1 MATQERPRLD
11 PATARQVIDPSS
23 YAEWDGL
30 LDTFDR
36 LRAETPVAWV
46 EPEDGG
52 VHPPF
57 WLVTRYDD
65 VMRMSKDN
73 ATFLN
78 NPHTVVFSLT
88 EGIEF
93 AKAFSG
99 GSEHM
104 VASLV
109 TFDAPIHMKYRKLTQ
124 EWFMPKNLRTV
135 EDEIRAIAHA
145 AVDRLLAGGGEADFV
160 KTVAAPYP
168 LHVVM
173 QILGVPEED
182 EPRMLMLT
190 QQMFGGSDEDLN
202 QSGMKDLP
210 PEAITQLVA
219 GAVKD
224 FEAYFAKLT
233 AERRASP
240 TADVASTIAN
250 AVIDGEPLNDRDMMG
265 YYIILAA
272 AGHDTT
278 SASTAGAMLALARDP
293 EQWARVRADRSLLPG
308 IVEEAIRWTT
318 PVQHFM
324 RTAAEDTEVGGQ
336 PIAKGD
342 WLMMNYVA
350 ANHDPAHFEN
360 PRRFDAARSPNR
372 HLAFGA
378 GAHQCLGLHL
388 ARLEIANPLRDAARP
403 DRDGR
408 TGRRTGAQQIDL
420 RRRAEDP
427 AATLHPGL
435 IRPAYGHDGPRHGPG
450 VTQSRGKNLSVYA
463 RSRQLARKGVGL
475 RKNGVS
481 LCDRMSGCAGET
493 SACDAPE

>member
-1 MATQERPRLD
+1 MATQEKPRLD
-11 PATARQVIDPSS
+11 PETARAVIDPAS

-30 LDTFDR
+30 LDLFDR
-36 LRAETPVAWV
+36 IRAETPVAWV
-46 EPEDGG
+46 EAPDS

-57 WLVTRYDD
+57 WLVSSYDD

-78 NPHTVVFSLT
+78 NPQSVVFSLT
-88 EGIEF
+88 DGIEF
-93 AKAFSG
+93 AKNLTG
-99 GSEHM
+99 GSPHL

-124 EWFMPKNLRTV
+124 EWFMPKNLRSV
-135 EDEIRAIAHA
+135 EDEIRELARATVQRLIEASDSEGG
-145 AVDRLLAGGGEADFV
+145 AVDFV
-160 KTVAAPYP
+160 KLVSAPYP

-173 QILGVPEED
+173 QIMGVPEED

-190 QQMFGGSDEDLN
+190 QQMFGGQDEDLN
-202 QSGMKDLP
+202 QSGMADMT
-210 PEAITQLVA
+210 PEQITQLVA

-233 AERRASP
+233 AEKRSQP
-240 TADVASTIAN
+240 TGDVASIIAN
-250 AVIDGEPLNDRDMMG
+250 AAVDGEPLNDRDMMG

-278 SASTAGAMLALARDP
+278 SASTAGAMLALAQDP
-293 EQWARVRADRSLLPG
+293 EQFARVKADRSLLAG
-308 IVEEAIRWTT
+308 IVEEAIRWTS

-324 RTAAEDTEVGGQ
+324 RTAAEDTEIGGQ
-336 PIAKGD
+336 RIAKGD

-350 ANHDPAHFEN
+350 ANHDPAQFEN

-388 ARLEIANPLRDAARP
+388 ARLEMRILFEALL
-403 DRDGR
+403 DRIERVELAG
-408 TGRRTGAQQIDL
+408 
-420 RRRAEDP
+420 EP
-427 AATLHPGL
+427 
-435 IRPAYGHDGPRHGPG
+435 
-450 VTQSRGKNLSVYA
+450 A
-463 RSRQLARKGVGL
+463 RSRSSFVGGLKTLPL
-475 RKNGVS
+475 RIAAS
-481 LCDRMSGCAGET
+481 
-493 SACDAPE
+493 